1 MNNAGISFDA
11 LFAYVE
17 EESGKWEQ
25 WFEQTPAAFAVKVDV
40 ADVGDARGMVHH
52 IFAVE
57 QLYVSRMLKEPT
69 IPPDQIPREPNRA
82 LFGVGKKARANL
94 QQIVAK
100 MDDAALDQ
108 TVTFMTR
115 LSGEVTASYRKCM
128 THALLHSVRHWARLA
143 TALRQ
148 AGFKQPW
155 AHDFLQSQ
163 AMK

>member
-1 MNNAGISFDA
+1 MQNAVSFEA

-25 WFEQTPAAFAVKVDV
+25 WFEQNPAAFDVKIDV
-40 ADVGDARGMVHH
+40 ADVVDARGLVHH

-57 QLYVSRMLKEPT
+57 QLYVSRMDNEPILT
-69 IPPDQIPREPNRA
+69 FDQIPREPNHA
-82 LFGVGKKARANL
+82 LFEVGKRARTRL
-94 QQIVAK
+94 REIVSSR
-100 MDDAALDQ
+100 DDAALDK
-108 TVTFMTR
+108 TITFMTR
-115 LSGEVTASYRKCM
+115 LSGEVTASYRKCIA
-128 THALLHSVRHWARLA
+128 HALLHGIRHWAQLA

-148 AGFKQPW
+148 AGYKQPW